1 MLLSRFSKHDNCSQ
15 TQIAKRQ
22 LTSMLPSLPPGEYN
36 RLARARNTNSTLYT
50 AGIPSAAEL
59 WVSILHSSFDG
70 FSTTTLSAGGK

>member
-50 AGIPSAAEL
+50 A
-59 WVSILHSSFDG
+59 
-70 FSTTTLSAGGK
+70 